1 MKKGIIMAASILI
14 VLSVIY
20 FIGSGFT
27 KNGSVSIEEYSIS
40 ADGKE
45 ITMNIG
51 VASSAGHIRKLDV
64 YQQEGGKLYID
75 CYSAFGGFNGSIGA
89 KDIYTL
95 PLDENTTMIAIYRNT
110 NAYEEVLRKDIAGKW
125 QRVK

>member
-1 MKKGIIMAASILI
+1 MKKIIRMAVGILI

-27 KNGSVSIEEYSIS
+27 KNSSVYIDEYSIS

-45 ITMNIG
+45 LTVNIG
-51 VASSAGHIRKLDV
+51 VASSAGYVRKLAV
-64 YQQEGGKLYID
+64 HQQEGGKLYID
-75 CYSAFGGFNGSIGA
+75 CYSAFGGFNGNIGA
-89 KDIYTL
+89 KHIYSL
-95 PLDENTTMIAIYRNT
+95 PLEENTDRIAIYRNA
-110 NAYEEVLRKDIAGKW
+110 NAYEEVLRKGADGKW

>member
-1 MKKGIIMAASILI
+1 MKKIIKMVASILI

-20 FIGSGFT
+20 SIGSGFT
-27 KNGSVSIEEYSIS
+27 KNSSVYIDEYSIS

-45 ITMNIG
+45 LTVNIG
-51 VASSAGHIRKLDV
+51 VPSSEGYIRKLAV
-64 YQQEGGKLYID
+64 HQQEGGKLYID
-75 CYSAFGGFNGSIGA
+75 CYSAFGGFNGNIGA
-89 KDIYTL
+89 KDIYNL

-110 NAYEEVLRKDIAGKW
+110 NAYEEVLRKDIDGKW